1 MFLQHPGQ
9 EILIFLVADMD
20 GVTSERSPSSQVFFF
35 FFVSLYSAYC
45 SNKNRGK
52 KKY

>member
-35 FFVSLYSAYC
+35 FLRFFVLC
-45 SNKNRGK
+45 ILLK
-52 KKY
+52 